1 MHFDIIMDVVVV
13 GGGVVV
19 VFVVVVH
26 VAMDL
31 NSDMKVKNLEK
42 P

>member
-1 MHFDIIMDVVVV
+1 MHFDIIMDVVV
-13 GGGVVV
+13 GGGVVVV